1 MVKRIQRVR
10 KTILKPFKL
19 DFIMLLKF
27 CSLILFLQETE
38 NPLII
43 ELISATFEALSSSEE
58 LYNCFAYIPLCV
70 NLPCDVS
77 LIVILPLRRKQ
88 KPMFTELKVLK
99 QDFYHRCMCFH
110 KPVSVSSTMDLQQ
123 LSAYPQCTSSWN
135 QTNDS
140 LVSTCLTLG
149 ELYQQ

>member
-10 KTILKPFKL
+10 KAILKPFKL

-27 CSLILFLQETE
+27 CSLILFLHETE

-43 ELISATFEALSSSEE
+43 ELISSTFEALSSSEE

-77 LIVILPLRRKQ
+77 FIVILPLRRKQ
-88 KPMFTELKVLK
+88 KPMFTELNVLK
-99 QDFYHRCMCFH
+99 QDFYHRCVCFH
-110 KPVSVSSTMDLQQ
+110 KPVSVSSTIQRWIYSSYR
-123 LSAYPQCTSSWN
+123 LSSVYLKLEPN
-135 QTNDS
+135 K
-140 LVSTCLTLG
+140 
-149 ELYQQ
+149 